1 VNPTLNVLRA
11 IRGGVFTRADARACG
26 YSDPDIDSLLR
37 SGGWRRIRP
46 GRYAAFRDL
55 ALVTD
60 ETLHVRR
67 TFQLLRESSGRTASH
82 QSAAAL
88 HGLPLWGLDLSKVH
102 LTLEEVPEVL
112 RGRVVGRH
120 DGSPGSEGTGGDRT
134 PRNRA
139 TAVERAGRGA
149 GDGRAGRDAGDR
161 RAGRDAD
168 HGRAGRDGDVG
179 RAGRGVGDGRA
190 RGSVDVERAGR
201 SASARRGVEDDVV
214 RHVRSPLGPGVVVWN
229 GLRVTSPPRA
239 VAEVAATCPPAPAQA
254 VADASLYTG
263 LATPNALRKATD
275 HLTEGVEQA
284 RCVVARATPDSA
296 SVAESRLRVILADAG
311 LPTPSS
317 SPPPGVDADQV
328 GCSLWFPAE
337 RTVVEF
343 EAHRP
348 YWSNAPDDPTPALA
362 AYLAEAA
369 DRAFGVPRPGLPADP
384 SPAGYCRISWSDLD
398 DPPAVVDEVRTTFAR
413 AQRSTAVRPFDPTRR
428 RHLTRGRIPR
438 QS

>member
-1 VNPTLNVLRA
+1 MNPTLNVLRA

-112 RGRVVGRH
+112 RGRVI
-120 DGSPGSEGTGGDRT
+120 GGADRT
-134 PRNRA
+134 QRERQPAGERRRG
-139 TAVERAGRGA
+139 AVGSGRGA
-149 GDGRAGRDAGDR
+149 AAF
-161 RAGRDAD
+161 
-168 HGRAGRDGDVG
+168 
-179 RAGRGVGDGRA
+179 
-190 RGSVDVERAGR
+190 
-201 SASARRGVEDDVV
+201 EDDVV

-239 VAEVAATCPPAPAQA
+239 VAEVAATCPRAPAQA
-254 VADASLYTG
+254 VADASLYSG
-263 LATPNALRKATD
+263 LATPTALRKATD
-275 HLTEGVEQA
+275 HLIDGVEQA
-284 RCVVARATPDSA
+284 RDVVARATPESA

-343 EAHRP
+343 EPHRP
-348 YWSNAPDDPTPALA
+348 YWSNAPDEPTPALA

-384 SPAGYCRISWSDLD
+384 SPAGYCWISWSDLD
-398 DPPAVVDEVRTTFAR
+398 NPPAVVEEIRTTFAR
-413 AQRSTAVRPFDPTRR
+413 AQRSTAVRSFDPTRR
-428 RHLTRGRIPR
+428 RRRLASGRIPR
-438 QS
+438 QR

>member
-1 VNPTLNVLRA
+1 MNPNLNVLRA

-26 YSDPDIDSLLR
+26 YSDPDIDSLL
-37 SGGWRRIRP
+37 STGGWRRIRP

-55 ALVTD
+55 TLVTD

-112 RGRVVGRH
+112 RGRGVG
-120 DGSPGSEGTGGDRT
+120 GVDRT
-134 PRNRA
+134 PRDRA
-139 TAVERAGRGA
+139 AAVGRAGRGA
-149 GDGRAGRDAGDR
+149 GTR
-161 RAGRDAD
+161 RAGRGTD
-168 HGRAGRDGDVG
+168 
-179 RAGRGVGDGRA
+179 
-190 RGSVDVERAGR
+190 
-201 SASARRGVEDDVV
+201 ARRSVEDDVV

-229 GLRVTSPPRA
+229 GLRVTSPPRT

-263 LATPNALRKATD
+263 LATPTALRKATD

-284 RCVVARATPDSA
+284 RSVVARATPDSA

-343 EAHRP
+343 EPHRP
-348 YWSNAPDDPTPALA
+348 YWSNAPDETTIPALA

-384 SPAGYCRISWSDLD
+384 SPAGYCWISWPDLD
-398 DPPAVVDEVRTTFAR
+398 DPPAVVEEIRTTFAR
-413 AQRSTAVRPFDPTRR
+413 ALRSTAVRPFDPTRR
-428 RHLTRGRIPR
+428 RHVNRGRIPR
-438 QS
+438 PS

>member
-1 VNPTLNVLRA
+1 MNPTLNVLRA

-112 RGRVVGRH
+112 RGRVVG
-120 DGSPGSEGTGGDRT
+120 GADRT
-134 PRNRA
+134 PAARA
-139 TAVERAGRGA
+139 AGTGRG
-149 GDGRAGRDAGDR
+149 
-161 RAGRDAD
+161 
-168 HGRAGRDGDVG
+168 
-179 RAGRGVGDGRA
+179 
-190 RGSVDVERAGR
+190 
-201 SASARRGVEDDVV
+201 ASARRGVEDEVV

-254 VADASLYTG
+254 VADASLYSG
-263 LATPNALRKATD
+263 LATATTLRKATD
-275 HLTEGVEQA
+275 HLTDGIEQA
-284 RCVVARATPDSA
+284 RSVVARATHESA

-343 EAHRP
+343 DPHRP
-348 YWSNAPDDPTPALA
+348 YWSNAPDETTTPALA

-384 SPAGYCRISWSDLD
+384 SPAGYCWISWSDLD
-398 DPPAVVDEVRTTFAR
+398 DPPAVVEEIRTTFAR

-428 RHLTRGRIPR
+428 RHRPRGRIPR
-438 QS
+438 PS

>member
-1 VNPTLNVLRA
+1 MNPTLNVLRA

-37 SGGWRRIRP
+37 TGGWRRIRP
-46 GRYAAFRDL
+46 GRYAGFRDL

-88 HGLPLWGLDLSKVH
+88 HGLPLWGLDLARVH

-112 RGRVVGRH
+112 RGRVVG
-120 DGSPGSEGTGGDRT
+120 
-134 PRNRA
+134 
-139 TAVERAGRGA
+139 GA
-149 GDGRAGRDAGDR
+149 ARGDR
-161 RAGRDAD
+161 R
-168 HGRAGRDGDVG
+168 V
-179 RAGRGVGDGRA
+179 
-190 RGSVDVERAGR
+190 
-201 SASARRGVEDDVV
+201 VEDDVV

-229 GLRVTSPPRA
+229 GLRVTSPPRT
-239 VAEVAATCPPAPAQA
+239 VAEVAATCPTAPAQA
-254 VADASLYTG
+254 VADASLYSG
-263 LATPNALRKATD
+263 LTTATTLRKATD
-275 HLTEGVEQA
+275 HLIDGIEQA
-284 RCVVARATPDSA
+284 RCVVARATHESA

-343 EAHRP
+343 EPHRP
-348 YWSNAPDDPTPALA
+348 YWSNAPDETTPALA

-384 SPAGYCRISWSDLD
+384 SPAGYCWISWSDLD
-398 DPPAVVDEVRTTFAR
+398 DPPAVVEEVRTTFAR
-413 AQRSTAVRPFDPTRR
+413 ALRSTTVRTFDPDRR
-428 RHLTRGRIPR
+428 RRPRPPGRIPR
-438 QS
+438 PS

>member
-1 VNPTLNVLRA
+1 MNPTLNVLRA

-46 GRYAAFRDL
+46 GRYAGFRDL

-112 RGRVVGRH
+112 RGRVVG
-120 DGSPGSEGTGGDRT
+120 GADRT
-134 PRNRA
+134 PRDRQPADRA
-139 TAVERAGRGA
+139 ADVERA
-149 GDGRAGRDAGDR
+149 DRA
-161 RAGRDAD
+161 
-168 HGRAGRDGDVG
+168 
-179 RAGRGVGDGRA
+179 
-190 RGSVDVERAGR
+190 VDVERAGR
-201 SASARRGVEDDVV
+201 AVDVERAGSGGSARRGVEDDDVV

-254 VADASLYTG
+254 VADASLYSG
-263 LATPNALRKATD
+263 LATITTLRKATD
-275 HLTEGVEQA
+275 HLTDGIEQA
-284 RCVVARATPDSA
+284 RSVVARATHESA

-343 EAHRP
+343 DPHRP
-348 YWSNAPDDPTPALA
+348 YWSNAPDETTTPALA

-384 SPAGYCRISWSDLD
+384 SPAGYCWISWPDLD
-398 DPPAVVDEVRTTFAR
+398 DPPAVVEEIRTTFAR
-413 AQRSTAVRPFDPTRR
+413 ALRSTAVRPFDPARR
-428 RHLTRGRIPR
+428 KRLPRGRIPR
-438 QS
+438 PS

>member
-26 YSDPDIDSLLR
+26 YTDPDIDSLL
-37 SGGWRRIRP
+37 STGGWRRIRP

-112 RGRVVGRH
+112 RGRVIGGGVQVA
-120 DGSPGSEGTGGDRT
+120 GSRQAAAHVDL
-134 PRNRA
+134 
-139 TAVERAGRGA
+139 
-149 GDGRAGRDAGDR
+149 
-161 RAGRDAD
+161 
-168 HGRAGRDGDVG
+168 
-179 RAGRGVGDGRA
+179 A
-190 RGSVDVERAGR
+190 RGSRGARSRRGVEDGAAPAKGG
-201 SASARRGVEDDVV
+201 RGVEDDVV
-214 RHVRSPLGPGVVVWN
+214 RHVRSPLGSGVVVWN
-229 GLRVTSPPRA
+229 GLRVTSPPRT

-254 VADASLYTG
+254 VADASLYSG
-263 LATPNALRKATD
+263 LATTATLRKATD
-275 HLTEGVEQA
+275 QLTDGADRA
-284 RCVVARATPDSA
+284 RCIVARATPESA

-317 SPPPGVDADQV
+317 SPPPGIDADQL

-343 EAHRP
+343 EPHRP
-348 YWSNAPDDPTPALA
+348 YWSDAPDDGTPALA
-362 AYLAEAA
+362 AYLADAA
-369 DRAFGVPRPGLPADP
+369 DRAFGTPRPGLSAEP
-384 SPAGYCRISWSDLD
+384 SPAGYCWISWTDLD
-398 DPPAVVDEVRTTFAR
+398 DAPAVVEEVRTTFAR
-413 AQRSTAVRPFDPTRR
+413 ALRSTAVRTFDPTRR
-428 RHLTRGRIPR
+428 RRRLRSGSP
-438 QS
+438 SGA

>member
-1 VNPTLNVLRA
+1 MNPTLNVLRA

-26 YSDPDIDSLLR
+26 YSDPDIDSLLS

-112 RGRVVGRH
+112 RGRVVG
-120 DGSPGSEGTGGDRT
+120 GTDRAQRARQPAGDRQ
-134 PRNRA
+134 RGASGSGRSG
-139 TAVERAGRGA
+139 VGSGRGA
-149 GDGRAGRDAGDR
+149 GGSGRGAAGGGRGAAGG
-161 RAGRDAD
+161 GRDAD
-168 HGRAGRDGDVG
+168 GRQAF
-179 RAGRGVGDGRA
+179 
-190 RGSVDVERAGR
+190 
-201 SASARRGVEDDVV
+201 EDDAV

-254 VADASLYTG
+254 VADASLYCG
-263 LATPNALRKATD
+263 LATPTALRKATD
-275 HLTEGVEQA
+275 HLIDGIDQA
-284 RCVVARATPDSA
+284 RRVVARATSDSA

-337 RTVVEF
+337 RTIVEF
-343 EAHRP
+343 EPHRP
-348 YWSNAPDDPTPALA
+348 YWSNAPDETTPALA

-384 SPAGYCRISWSDLD
+384 SPAGYCWISWSDLD
-398 DPPAVVDEVRTTFAR
+398 DPSAVVEEIRTTFAR
-413 AQRSTAVRPFDPTRR
+413 AQRSTAVRTFDPTRR
-428 RHLTRGRIPR
+428 RQSAPGRIPR
-438 QS
+438 PS

>member
-1 VNPTLNVLRA
+1 MNPTLNVLRA

-37 SGGWRRIRP
+37 TGGWRRIRP

-55 ALVTD
+55 KLVTD

-112 RGRVVGRH
+112 RGRTVV
-120 DGSPGSEGTGGDRT
+120 E
-134 PRNRA
+134 
-139 TAVERAGRGA
+139 E
-149 GDGRAGRDAGDR
+149 
-161 RAGRDAD
+161 
-168 HGRAGRDGDVG
+168 
-179 RAGRGVGDGRA
+179 
-190 RGSVDVERAGR
+190 
-201 SASARRGVEDDVV
+201 DVV

-229 GLRVTSPPRA
+229 GLRVTSPHRA

-254 VADASLYTG
+254 VADASLYAG
-263 LATPNALRKATD
+263 LATATALRKATD
-275 HLTEGVEQA
+275 HLTDGIDQA
-284 RCVVARATPDSA
+284 RCIVGRATSESA

-311 LPTPSS
+311 LPAPSS
-317 SPPPGVDADQV
+317 SPPPGVDADQL
-328 GCSLWFPAE
+328 GCSLWFPEE

-343 EAHRP
+343 EPHRP
-348 YWSNAPDDPTPALA
+348 YWSDTPDESTPALA

-369 DRAFGVPRPGLPADP
+369 DRAFGVPRPGQSPDPA
-384 SPAGYCRISWSDLD
+384 PAAHCWISWADLD
-398 DPPAVVDEVRTTFAR
+398 NPTAVTDQVRKAFAH
-413 AQRSTAVRPFDPTRR
+413 ALRSTTVRPFDPSRR
-428 RHLTRGRIPR
+428 RTRGPLPR
-438 QS
+438 RG

>member
-1 VNPTLNVLRA
+1 MNPTLNVLRA

-26 YSDPDIDSLLR
+26 YSDPDIDSLLS

-46 GRYAAFRDL
+46 GRYAGFRDL

-112 RGRVVGRH
+112 RGRVVG
-120 DGSPGSEGTGGDRT
+120 GADRT
-134 PRNRA
+134 PG
-139 TAVERAGRGA
+139 AVCRPAGQAQRAGRGA
-149 GDGRAGRDAGDR
+149 G
-161 RAGRDAD
+161 
-168 HGRAGRDGDVG
+168 
-179 RAGRGVGDGRA
+179 
-190 RGSVDVERAGR
+190 
-201 SASARRGVEDDVV
+201 ARRGVEDDVV

-229 GLRVTSPPRA
+229 GLRVTSPPRT
-239 VAEVAATCPPAPAQA
+239 VAEVAATCPTAPAQA
-254 VADASLYTG
+254 VADASLYAG
-263 LATPNALRKATD
+263 LATPTALRKATD
-275 HLTEGVEQA
+275 HLTDGIEQA

-343 EAHRP
+343 EPHRP
-348 YWSNAPDDPTPALA
+348 YWSNAPDETTTPALA

-369 DRAFGVPRPGLPADP
+369 DRAFGVPRPGLPPDP
-384 SPAGYCRISWSDLD
+384 SPAGYCWISWPDLD
-398 DPPAVVDEVRTTFAR
+398 NPPAVVEEIRTTFAR
-413 AQRSTAVRPFDPTRR
+413 ALRSTAVRPFDPARR
-428 RHLTRGRIPR
+428 RQLTRGRIPR
-438 QS
+438 PS